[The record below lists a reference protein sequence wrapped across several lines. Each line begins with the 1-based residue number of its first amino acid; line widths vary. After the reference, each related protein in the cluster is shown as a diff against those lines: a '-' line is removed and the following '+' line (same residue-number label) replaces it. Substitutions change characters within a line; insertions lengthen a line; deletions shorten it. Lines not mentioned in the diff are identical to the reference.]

1 MAKQKAPIPQR
12 VNLRG
17 QHKPASRALHRKRA
31 HWFAVLAVG
40 LLIIQFS
47 YNIRSNGQPQV
58 LGYTTNVNDK
68 MMLADTNEYR
78 AQAGLAKLTLNDK
91 LGRAAQAK
99 ANDMIADNYWDHIA
113 PDGTTPWKFV
123 QQAGYDYD
131 AAGENLA
138 YGFSTSSQI
147 TAAWMNSPEHRDNIL
162 GKYSEVGFG
171 VANGKDYQK
180 GENTVVVAMYGAPSS
195 YELTAT
201 TGSAKPTKT
210 IASASAQYVNGAT
223 TIISG
228 NAPWATYASLA
239 LLGTTMFG
247 FIITHLETL
256 KLGWR
261 NTRRYA
267 IMHPVADAA
276 VLLSVL
282 LVIIQAA
289 GGFIR

>member
-1 MAKQKAPIPQR
+1 MAKQKAPIPKR
-12 VNLRG
+12 NLRG
-17 QHKPASRALHRKRA
+17 QHKSASRALHRKRA
-31 HWFAVLAVG
+31 QWFAMLAVG
-40 LLIIQFS
+40 LLLIQFS
-47 YNIRSNGQPQV
+47 YNIRSGQPQV
-58 LGYTTNVNDK
+58 LGYSTNVNTQALLTD
-68 MMLADTNEYR
+68 ANDYR
-78 AQAGLAKLTLNDK
+78 TQAGLSKLSLNEK
-91 LGRAAQAK
+91 LSQAAQAK
-99 ANDMIADNYWDHIA
+99 ANDMVTDNYWDHIA
-113 PDGTTPWKFV
+113 PDGTTPWKFI
-123 QQAGYDYD
+123 QQANYDYD
-131 AAGENLA
+131 TAGENLA
-138 YGFSTSSQI
+138 YGFNTSSQI

-180 GENTVVVAMYGAPSS
+180 GENTVVVAMYGAPSGQ
-195 YELTAT
+195 ELSAATAA
-201 TGSAKPTKT
+201 SPTKPPKT
-210 IASASAQYVNGAT
+210 VASAGSQYVNGAT

-267 IMHPVADAA
+267 IMHPAADAM
-276 VLLSVL
+276 VLIGVL
-282 LVIIQAA
+282 LVIVQAA